1 MVRYAPDQ
9 GRATFGMKMRP
20 GLDFT
25 PLAYTSAAAVVGVGI
40 VVIMVRATTLDSW
53 VAPPAGSPLTTA
65 SVPKKFTGRLPAGL
79 PADAKPRPPS
89 WDLRVLP
96 QSAQTE
102 SWSTETKLVAPAP
115 QAVTR
120 PQTARPAPAA
130 TKQTPRRTGPAKAKA
145 KRKRITLKSRLAEI
159 GPRATARLA
168 DKFRKANV
176 AWPPA
181 EIAFVAI
188 KDEKIIQLYGRA
200 TGEAWQ
206 FVHRYPVLAASGGLG
221 PKLRQG
227 DRQVP
232 EGVYRI
238 VYLNPRSR
246 YHVSLRV
253 NYPNAFDRRMARTE
267 KRTKLGGDIMIHGKK
282 SSAGCLA
289 IGDDAAEEL
298 FVLAAKIGYRKVKLI
313 IAPTDFRVNERP
325 LFRPGQPKWL
335 PKLYDQIAKAMV
347 EFKPPPAPS
356 LLSFFIQ

>member
-1 MVRYAPDQ
+1 MHGKARPRSGCV
-9 GRATFGMKMRP
+9 TFGMKMRP

-53 VAPPAGSPLTTA
+53 VAPSGVSPLSTA
-65 SVPKKFTGRLPAGL
+65 SVPKKFTDRLPTGL
-79 PADAKPRPPS
+79 PDDAKPRPPS

-102 SWSTETKLVAPAP
+102 SWSTETKLEAPAP
-115 QAVTR
+115 RAVTR
-120 PQTARPAPAA
+120 PQTAAPAPV
-130 TKQTPRRTGPAKAKA
+130 TTTPERKRTRPT

-168 DKFRKANV
+168 DKFRKAGV

-188 KDEKIIQLYGRA
+188 KDEKVIQLYGRA
-200 TGEAWQ
+200 KKGEAWQ

-238 VYLNPRSR
+238 TYLNPRSR

-267 KRTKLGGDIMIHGKK
+267 KRNKLGGDIMIHGKK

-313 IAPTDFRVNERP
+313 IAPTDLRVNERP
-325 LFRPGQPKWL
+325 LFRPGQPQWL

-347 EFKPPPAPS
+347 EFKSPPAPS

>member
-1 MVRYAPDQ
+1 MLRDAPTS
-9 GRATFGMKMRP
+9 GCATFGMKMRS

-25 PLAYTSAAAVVGVGI
+25 PLAYTSAAAVVGLGI
-40 VVIMVRATTLDSW
+40 VVIVVRATTLDSW
-53 VAPPAGSPLTTA
+53 VAPPSDVPLTTA
-65 SVPKKFTGRLPAGL
+65 SLPKKFTGRVPAGL
-79 PADAKPRPPS
+79 PAEAKPRPPS

-102 SWSTETKLVAPAP
+102 SWSTETKLIAPAP
-115 QAVTR
+115 EPVTR
-120 PQTARPAPAA
+120 PQSVKPAPATA
-130 TKQTPRRTGPAKAKA
+130 TAKRSTRPAKG
-145 KRKRITLKSRLAEI
+145 KRITLKSRLAEI

-168 DKFRKANV
+168 DKFRKAGV

-200 TGEAWQ
+200 KGGAWQ
-206 FVHRYPVLAASGGLG
+206 FVHRYPVLAASGGIG

-238 VYLNPRSR
+238 TYLNPRSR

-253 NYPNAFDRRMARTE
+253 NYPNAFDRRMARKE
-267 KRTKLGGDIMIHGKK
+267 KRSKLGGDIMIHGKK

-298 FVLAAKIGYRKVKLI
+298 FVLAARTGYSKVKLI

-325 LFRPGQPKWL
+325 LFRPGQPQWL

-347 EFKPPPAPS
+347 EFKSPPAPS
-356 LLSFFIQ
+356 LLSFFMQ